1 MVILRTTIQAI
12 SAAVSH
18 PHGLTMFSPVSLG
31 TTPLSQSWGPAP
43 VLAMTAVPTGNL
55 KGFVCRHD
63 LKPVGQPCDQPPCV
77 SPSNAPRRRF
87 YTQAFLHADA
97 FTHKHFHR
105 RVYKQRLLHT
115 DAFTHRR
122 FYTQMLLH
130 THTHFHTQRLLHTEA
145 FEECLYMTFYGPELK
160 LFCF

>member
-1 MVILRTTIQAI
+1 MLTTDYGYFKNHYSGNLCYSGDMSSPQ
-12 SAAVSH
+12 AAVFH

-77 SPSNAPRRRF
+77 SPSNAPAKKLDDGWPESEKHVL
-87 YTQAFLHADA
+87 QAALSMVVV
-97 FTHKHFHR
+97 KNSR
-105 RVYKQRLLHT
+105 
-115 DAFTHRR
+115 
-122 FYTQMLLH
+122 
-130 THTHFHTQRLLHTEA
+130 
-145 FEECLYMTFYGPELK
+145 
-160 LFCF
+160 